1 MKKNEQYIG
10 VDEKY
15 VPSKDSE
22 EKTNSGE
29 KKGLKIIKGIGIGYL
44 VFSGIMLVLIIALF
58 IFVFNMFSGISKQS
72 SDIIDGTKDIIYRNG
87 DIIDS
92 ANDIIYQGIKD
103 TNAGNFNSNLESYV
117 GTQYGLDVLNL
128 LDKVVTKIKK
138 NADHSIMVVYGT
150 TTTTNTDEIVAI
162 KKQLEDTSKYEISFD
177 YDSNGYIYKVTI
189 TNY

>member
-44 VFSGIMLVLIIALF
+44 VIICIILIFTTALF
-58 IFVFNMFSGISKQS
+58 IFMFNMFSGISKQS
-72 SDIIDGTKDIIYRNG
+72 SDIIDRT
-87 DIIDS
+87 
-92 ANDIIYQGIKD
+92 NDIIYQGIKD
-103 TNAGNFNSNLESYV
+103 TNAGNFNSDLESYV
-117 GTQYGLDVLNL
+117 GTQYGLNVLNL

-189 TNY
+189 ANY